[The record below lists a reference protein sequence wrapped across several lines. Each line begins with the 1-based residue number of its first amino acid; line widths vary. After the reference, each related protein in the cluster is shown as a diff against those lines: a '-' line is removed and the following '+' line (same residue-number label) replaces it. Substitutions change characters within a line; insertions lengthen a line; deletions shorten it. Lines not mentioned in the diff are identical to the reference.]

1 MVAPSSTALAAAP
14 APPAPVPPAASIDRA
29 VVSTVAYGDVFD
41 YPLDAFEVHRYLHGV
56 RATAEATAGA
66 LARSVAEGVV
76 AFHDGY
82 YTLPGRERLVETR
95 RGRAARA
102 ATYWP
107 AAIRYGQI
115 IAGMP
120 FVRMVAVTGS
130 LAWDN
135 VPPSADIDYVVV
147 AEPDHLWKC
156 RWLLAVLRRVA
167 RLEGVNL
174 CPNCMVTKR
183 ALTVWDHDLYV
194 AYELAGMRPIAG
206 LGMYRRLRR
215 ANPWTASFLPNAQ
228 AELRLP
234 DVDVPREPTVSHRF
248 LSKVSSLGEEML
260 RSRFGG
266 KLEALEMQYR
276 IRKIMRFRSRM
287 MLQQGIELGEASYG
301 ADRCMGFG
309 GGHRR
314 RALSAFA
321 ARLDAVGAT
330 P

>member
-1 MVAPSSTALAAAP
+1 MLAPSITAP
-14 APPAPVPPAASIDRA
+14 APAAAAAIDRA

-41 YPLDAFEVHRYLHGV
+41 YPLREFEVHRYLHGV
-56 RATAEATAGA
+56 RATPDATASA
-66 LARSVAEGVV
+66 LARCVADGVV
-76 AFHDGY
+76 ALRDGH
-82 YTLPGRERLVETR
+82 YTLPHRPRLVETR
-95 RGRAARA
+95 QSRAVRAAE
-102 ATYWP
+102 YWP

-167 RLEGVNL
+167 RLEGINL

-194 AYELAGMRPIAG
+194 AYELASMRPIAG
-206 LGMYRRLRR
+206 VGMYRRLRR
-215 ANPWTASFLPNAQ
+215 ANPWSASFLPNAN
-228 AELRLP
+228 AELRPP
-234 DVDVPREPTVSHRF
+234 DLDVPSEHSVSHRF
-248 LSKVSSLGEEML
+248 LSRVSGLGEDML
-260 RSRFGG
+260 RSRFGAM
-266 KLEALEMQYR
+266 LEALEMQYR
-276 IRKIMRFRSRM
+276 IRKIMKFRSRL

>member
-1 MVAPSSTALAAAP
+1 MLAPSIFAP
-14 APPAPVPPAASIDRA
+14 AIAGATAIDRA

-41 YPLDAFEVHRYLHGV
+41 YPLREVEVHRYLHGV
-56 RATAEATAGA
+56 RATPDATAGA
-66 LARSVAEGVV
+66 LARCVADGTV
-76 AFHDGY
+76 AFQDGY
-82 YTLPGRERLVETR
+82 YTLPSRQRLVETR
-95 RGRAARA
+95 QSRAARA
-102 ATYWP
+102 ARFWP

-130 LAWDN
+130 LSWDN

-156 RWLLAVLRRVA
+156 RWFLAVLRRVA
-167 RLEGVNL
+167 RLEGINL

-194 AYELAGMRPIAG
+194 AYELANMKPIAG

-215 ANPWTASFLPNAQ
+215 ANPWTVGFLPNAHT
-228 AELRLP
+228 ELRPP
-234 DVDVPREPTVSHRF
+234 DVAVPSESTVSDRF
-248 LSKVSSLGEEML
+248 LAKLSSLGEDVL
-260 RSRFGG
+260 RTRFGAL
-266 KLEALEMQYR
+266 LEAYEMQYR
-276 IRKIMRFRSRM
+276 IRKIMRFRARR
-287 MLQQGIELGEASYG
+287 MLQEGIELGEASYG
-301 ADRCMGFG
+301 ADKCMGFG

-314 RALSAFA
+314 RVLGAFA